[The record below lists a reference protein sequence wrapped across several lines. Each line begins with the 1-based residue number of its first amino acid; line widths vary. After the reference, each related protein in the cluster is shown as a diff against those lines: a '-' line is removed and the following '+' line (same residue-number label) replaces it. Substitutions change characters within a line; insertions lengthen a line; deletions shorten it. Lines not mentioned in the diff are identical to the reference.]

1 MNQSSSSLLYK
12 RLLRFMRDD
21 RKNARTYCIG
31 LRLNR
36 AILYRKFADRLLYE
50 ANEEDYKTK
59 LTMNNITIG
68 IVLSHNDI
76 IYQMRLEE
84 GTTEQI
90 PVKTMHFVKYPKT
103 MTDELGFLKPGT
115 QITLYERMSNN
126 GDKRLLYPD
135 HSTYRVM
142 EVNVVEQSMEAQPN
156 IPLFSNLLERDC
168 NTPQDLERLLLTY
181 ISCKNDFTEDIHR
194 QVAAI
199 IIRNDRVAA
208 CNLLRGILHE
218 SIFPQEDAFNE
229 YKTSFLKSPIPC
241 MDEQEQRKMQ
251 FKNIV
256 KELLAFANS
265 GHQGTLLVGVTDNGD
280 ICGIEKEITEFNP
293 AFNIEKFESMFRN
306 VIKQLTNTAFLCS
319 LDIQWEKID
328 GHIICRIQVPVW
340 DGDVLLLNGM
350 ELHVRTGA
358 SVHQLKGNDLIN
370 FIRSKQMRIHAAN
383 CA

>member
-12 RLLRFMRDD
+12 RLIRYMQDD
-21 RKNARTYCIG
+21 RINARTCRIG

-36 AILYRKFADRLLYE
+36 TILYRKSADKLLYE

-59 LTMNNITIG
+59 LIMNNITTG

-84 GTTEQI
+84 GVTEQI
-90 PVKTMHFVKYPKT
+90 PVKTMHFVKYPKA
-103 MTDELGFLKPGT
+103 MIDEHGFLKPGI

-126 GDKRLLYPD
+126 GDKKLLYPD

-142 EVNVVEQSMEAQPN
+142 EVNIAEQSIESQPN
-156 IPLFSNLLERDC
+156 IPLFSNLIERDF

-181 ISCKNDFTEDIHR
+181 ISSRNDFTQDVHR

-229 YKTSFLKSPIPC
+229 YKTSFLKSPVPC
-241 MDEQEQRKMQ
+241 ADEQEQRKMQ
-251 FKNIV
+251 FKNII

-293 AFNIEKFESMFRN
+293 AFTIEKFESMFRN
-306 VIKQLTNTAFLCS
+306 VIKQLTSTAFLCS
-319 LDIQWEKID
+319 LDIQWEKIG
-328 GHIICRIQVPVW
+328 GHTICRIQVPAW
-340 DGDVLLLNGM
+340 EGDVLFLNGV
-350 ELHVRTGA
+350 ELYVRTGA